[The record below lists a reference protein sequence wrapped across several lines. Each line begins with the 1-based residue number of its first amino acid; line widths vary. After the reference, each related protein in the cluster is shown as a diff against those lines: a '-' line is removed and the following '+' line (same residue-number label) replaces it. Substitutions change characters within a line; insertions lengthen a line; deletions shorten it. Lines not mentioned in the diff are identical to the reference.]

1 MEFHGID
8 APDSLRGNQRR
19 AVNILSLEMAFLL
32 GADFQSALQGAV
44 VLNAVIDRSRLLG
57 YVAEP
62 VERQAVLAR
71 FRAPAVV
78 QLRSR
83 KRFFLSTP
91 RLERG
96 DTRRRGRLQSLGRQ
110 LLFDLRAPFG
120 EMSTQFTRHT
130 GDFAVVL
137 GKVFFV

>member
-1 MEFHGID
+1 MEFHRIY
-8 APDSLRGNQRR
+8 APNSLRRNQRR
-19 AVNILSLEMAFLL
+19 AVNVLSLEMAFLL

-44 VLNAVIDRSRLLG
+44 VLNAVIDRSRLLR
-57 YVAEP
+57 YVTQP

-78 QLRSR
+78 QLRPR

-110 LLFDLRAPFG
+110 LPFDLRAPFG
-120 EMSTQFTRHT
+120 EMSTQFGWHAC
-130 GDFAVVL
+130 DFVVVL
-137 GKVFFV
+137 GKLFFV